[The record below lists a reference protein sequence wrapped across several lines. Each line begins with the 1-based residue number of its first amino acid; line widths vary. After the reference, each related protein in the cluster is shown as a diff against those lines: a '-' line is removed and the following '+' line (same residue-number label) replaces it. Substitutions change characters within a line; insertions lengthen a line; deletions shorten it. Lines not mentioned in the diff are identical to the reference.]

1 MTPLWDRLFNRADNE
16 NLPEVVQRQ
25 KSLRKRFEPRRLI
38 DDTGFVAFDSEL
50 TGLDFR
56 SDSIISIGAVKLQGG
71 RILPNQTFYRLVK
84 PDSELKHESVVIH
97 EITHSDL
104 DHAEELQVVFEDFL
118 EFIGDAV
125 LIGHFVHIDINFVNR
140 ALKKL
145 YNCTLNNPAV
155 DTSTLHDW
163 LYENDTGFARHHGGM
178 TTRTDLFSLVKRYGV
193 DVGKAHNAFSDAYM
207 TAQLFQRFLPFLP
220 ACGIRTIKELLKVA
234 RP

>member
-1 MTPLWDRLFNRADNE
+1 MTSFWNRLFSKADDSE
-16 NLPEVVQRQ
+16 LPDVVRRQ
-25 KSLRKRFEPRRLI
+25 KSLRRRFDPKQSIGEI
-38 DDTGFVAFDSEL
+38 SFVAFDSEL

-56 SDSIISIGAVKLQGG
+56 ADSIISLGAVKLAGS
-71 RILPNQTFYRLVK
+71 RILPTQTFYRLVR

-104 DHAEELQVVFEDFL
+104 ERAEETRVVFEDFL
-118 EFIGDAV
+118 DFINDAV

-145 YNCTLNNPAV
+145 YGLTLQNHAI

-163 LYENDTGFARHHGGM
+163 LYENDSRFARHHGGM
-178 TTRTDLFSLVKRYGV
+178 TSRDDLFSLAKRYGI
-193 DVGKAHNAFSDAYM
+193 DMGTAHNAFADAYM

-220 ACGIRTIKELLKVA
+220 GCGVRTVKELLKIA